1 MNTKP
6 EITKVVKEV
15 NTCAYC
21 GATCYYQAVCSSCQV
36 GMLIDAN
43 DQKTWNF
50 GYVAMWAKR
59 LYRNV
64 SQEVEIL
71 DAHLVN
77 VRPLFD
83 EYSISICFIDGSK
96 TERYASYWN
105 HLTLEQAKR
114 LLVKLNEDDIS
125 LNGLYWASI

>member
-6 EITKVVKEV
+6 EITKIVKEV
-15 NTCAYC
+15 NTCAC
-21 GATCYYQAVCSSCQV
+21 GSTCYYQAVCSSCQV
-36 GMLIDAN
+36 GMLLDID
-43 DQKTWNF
+43 DHKTWNF
-50 GYVAMWAKR
+50 GFVAMWAKR

-64 SQEVEIL
+64 RQEVKIL

-83 EYSISICFIDGSK
+83 EYSISIYFIDGSK